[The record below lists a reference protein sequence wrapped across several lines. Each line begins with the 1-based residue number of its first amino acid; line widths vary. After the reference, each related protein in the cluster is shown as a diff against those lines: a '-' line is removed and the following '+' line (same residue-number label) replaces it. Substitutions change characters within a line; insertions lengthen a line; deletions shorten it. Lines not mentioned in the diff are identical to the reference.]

1 MYTMTLEINQRCNL
15 RYKYCY
21 LGEKDGSKMPYEVAC
36 KAIDNAFK
44 CTAIHKDRTLWIDF
58 VGGEPLLDF
67 DMIRSLV
74 EYINKKNTETDYKL
88 LFSFTT
94 NATIFNPEILDF
106 LLTNNFSVKVS
117 IDGDQGVNDINRID
131 RTGKGSYEIIL
142 SNLHYFK

>member
-15 RYKYCY
+15 RCKYCY
-21 LGEKDGSKMPYEVAC
+21 LGEKDGSKMTCEVAY

-74 EYINKKNTETDYKL
+74 EYINRKKQRDRLQTFI
-88 LFSFTT
+88 LFYDKC
-94 NATIFNPEILDF
+94 NDF
-106 LLTNNFSVKVS
+106 QS
-117 IDGDQGVNDINRID
+117 
-131 RTGKGSYEIIL
+131 
-142 SNLHYFK
+142 